1 MYNPTSIGECRNKLN
16 SATMLTDNNS
26 TPSKAIYHL
35 HHLSQTHMNLML
47 PFIRLNSS
55 QVCILLSDRS
65 LESMLQALYM
75 KEHHCLF
82 PPHALTIEELIQLTA
97 AKGSVP
103 DLDTVML
110 ISSIHFLADL
120 EEISLIQQIV
130 PAQLNKLMKRVD
142 DILIRLSRKVM
153 THPSEQYQSILESI
167 GI

>member
-1 MYNPTSIGECRNKLN
+1 
-16 SATMLTDNNS
+16 
-26 TPSKAIYHL
+26 
-35 HHLSQTHMNLML
+35 
-47 PFIRLNSS
+47 
-55 QVCILLSDRS
+55 
-65 LESMLQALYM
+65 
-75 KEHHCLF
+75 
-82 PPHALTIEELIQLTA
+82 
-97 AKGSVP
+97 
-103 DLDTVML
+103 ML